1 MIENYDKKIRLVV
14 GELMAKADTPTKS
27 VLTAYDPSKDRTTNR
42 TVLGGS
48 KFQVSTPDACAN
60 LFKIATIDENG
71 SRIYRNKPSLAMRII
86 LEIET
91 LFPAIC
97 GQCDE
102 EYCNKFD
109 SPTSLHCNASCVS
122 KALTVVNKRLKLQLI
137 STQSQQRYLM
147 VLCGS
152 ANSA

>member
-1 MIENYDKKIRLVV
+1 MIENCDKKIRLVIGGV
-14 GELMAKADTPTKS
+14 IAKAVTPTKS
-27 VLTAYDPSKDRTTNR
+27 VLTSYDPSKDRTTNR

-48 KFQVSTPDACAN
+48 KFQVSRLDACAN
-60 LFKIATIDENG
+60 FFKIATIDENG
-71 SRIYRNKPSLAMRII
+71 SRIYSNKPSLAMRII

-91 LFPAIC
+91 FSLPSVGRMMKNIAI
-97 GQCDE
+97 
-102 EYCNKFD
+102 
-109 SPTSLHCNASCVS
+109 SLLPLHCNASCVS